1 MKSVKLIVAYP
12 QPKDAA
18 AFEKVYAEEH
28 VPMAIANL
36 HGKTKIVATKVMAS
50 PQNDSPFYRVAEVH
64 FPSMEALQKCAE
76 SAGGKQ
82 TLANAVKISS
92 GGPPVI
98 LIAEEDTFTF

>member
-18 AFEKVYAEEH
+18 AFENIYQQEH

-36 HGKTKIVATKVMAS
+36 HGKTKIVATKILPS
-50 PQNDSPFYRVAEVH
+50 PQGENPFYRVAEVH
-64 FPSMEALQKCAE
+64 FASMEALQKCAE

-92 GGPPVI
+92 GG
-98 LIAEEDTFTF
+98 LRSS